1 MATASVGASAGSP
14 LTLDPRDVGET
25 LQPVER
31 ATMLPPAAFA
41 DPGVLDWE
49 LDNVFGGWVCMGH
62 VSAVAEQ
69 GSFLMR
75 EIGPTSVF
83 AIGGTDGSP
92 RAFLNSCR
100 HRGSRLL
107 TETEGSVR
115 KRVQCPYHS
124 WSYDLDGNLVAA
136 PHMDEIENFDKAC
149 NGLIEVRSAVVGG
162 LLLIDLSGTAP
173 DPDEH
178 VGDLLPMLERYRL
191 DELRVGG
198 SALYEVAANWKGIAE
213 NYNECLHC
221 PGVHPELSALSHYR
235 SGESLGGGG
244 AWCGGSMRLNDHAET
259 MGTGEGHASTR
270 PSIAGISADDE
281 RSVWYFALFPNALV
295 SLHPDYVMLHT
306 LWPREVGLTEV
317 TCEWFFEPETIARD
331 DFDPSDA
338 VEFWDMV
345 NRQDW
350 HVCELTQLG
359 VGAKGYVAG
368 RYSADESDV
377 HAFDTLVAQRYM
389 SALGGPGDG
398 NENGNGSA
406 NRGENGE
413 ANGGAA

>member
-1 MATASVGASAGSP
+1 MATVTRPPRPGAGIS
-14 LTLDPRDVGET
+14 LNLDPREVAET

-41 DPGVLDWE
+41 DPAVLEWE
-49 LDNVFGGWVCMGH
+49 VDNVFDGWVCMGH

-115 KRVQCPYHS
+115 KRVQCPYHA

-162 LLLIDLSGTAP
+162 LLLIDLSGVAP
-173 DPDEH
+173 DPGEH
-178 VGDLLPMLERYRL
+178 VGDLLAMLERYRL
-191 DELRVGG
+191 ADLRVGG
-198 SALYEVAANWKGIAE
+198 GAVYDVAANWKGIAE

-221 PGVHPELSALSHYR
+221 PGVHPELNALSNYM
-235 SGESLGGGG
+235 SGEEMQGSGS
-244 AWCGGSMRLNDHAET
+244 WCGGSMFITAEDAAT
-259 MGTGEGHASTR
+259 MGKDGGHAGNRARIEGLTEE
-270 PSIAGISADDE
+270 DDKTIL
-281 RSVWYFALFPNALV
+281 YFALFPNALV
-295 SLHPDYVMLHT
+295 SMHPDYVMLHT
-306 LWPREVGLTEV
+306 LYPRAPGRTEV
-317 TCEWFFEPETIARD
+317 ICEWFFERRAVEAG

-338 VEFWDMV
+338 IEFWDQT

-350 HVCELTQLG
+350 YVCELTQKG
-359 VGAKGYVAG
+359 VGTTGYTAG
-368 RYSADESDV
+368 RYSAEEGTV
-377 HAFDTLVAQRYM
+377 HEFDNLVAGKYM
-389 SALGGPGDG
+389 EAL
-398 NENGNGSA
+398 NGKVKA
-406 NRGENGE
+406 
-413 ANGGAA
+413 